1 MRAIWKGHIRFSLVT
16 IPIRVYGAID
26 SAQSIRFNQLHKDCN
41 GMVGY
46 QKKCKKCGESLDK
59 EEIVKGFQ
67 YEPDQFVIVE
77 DSDFNALK
85 LKSTKAIDIEG
96 FVDKSDVHTTL
107 FDTPYFVGP
116 DGEVAS
122 KPFNLLCHTLKKT
135 GKMGIGRVVLRDR
148 EDVVLIAPEQ
158 NGIMF
163 YKLRYPDEIR
173 DINSVPDLNT
183 GDPTDEELKLAE
195 TLVASMNIKLAD
207 IELKDRY
214 GDALRDVINAK
225 IDGKEIVTVEEEE
238 KEVVDIMTAL
248 KASIEQAK
256 SEKKPMKKATGKKKE
271 TLTEKKRKTA

>member
-16 IPIRVYGAID
+16 IPIRVYGAIET
-26 SAQSIRFNQLHKDCN
+26 AQNISFNQLHKDCN
-41 GMVGY
+41 GMIGY
-46 QKKCKKCGESLDK
+46 QKKCKKCGDTLTK
-59 EEIVKGFQ
+59 EEIIKGYQ
-67 YEPDQFVIVE
+67 YEPEQFVIVE
-77 DSDFNALK
+77 QGDFEKLK

-96 FVDKSDVHTTL
+96 FVDAEEVHSSL

-122 KPFNLLCHTLKKT
+122 KPYSLLCNTLKKT

-148 EDVVLIAPEQ
+148 EDVVLIAPEK

-173 DINSVPDLNT
+173 DITKIPDINDA
-183 GDPTDEELKLAE
+183 DPSEEELKLAE
-195 TLVASMNIKLAD
+195 TLVASMNKKLNE

-214 GDALRDVINAK
+214 GDALREVINAK
-225 IDGKEIVTVEEEE
+225 IEGREIVTLEEEE

-256 SEKKPMKKATGKKKE
+256 TEKKPMKKATGKKKAS
-271 TLTEKKRKTA
+271 KTKVA

>member
-16 IPIRVYGAID
+16 IPIRIYGAIET
-26 SAQSIRFNQLHKDCN
+26 AQNISFNQLHKDCN

-46 QKKCKKCGESLDK
+46 QKKCKKCGEILSK
-59 EEIVKGFQ
+59 EEIIKGYQ
-67 YEPDQFVIVE
+67 YEPEQFVIVE
-77 DSDFNALK
+77 QSDFDKLK

-96 FVDKSDVHTTL
+96 FVDASEVHTTL
-107 FDTPYFVGP
+107 YDTPYFVGP

-122 KPFNLLCHTLKKT
+122 KPYSLLCNTLKKT

-148 EDVVLIAPEQ
+148 EDVVLIAPEK

-163 YKLRYPDEIR
+163 YKLRYPEEIR
-173 DINSVPDLNT
+173 DINKIPDLIDA
-183 GDPTDEELKLAE
+183 DPSTEELKLAE
-195 TLVASMNIKLAD
+195 TLVSSMNKKLSE

-214 GDALRDVINAK
+214 GDALREVINAK
-225 IDGKEIVTVEEEE
+225 IEGKEIVMLEEEE

-256 SEKKPMKKATGKKKE
+256 SEKKPMKKATGKKKQD
-271 TLTEKKRKTA
+271 KTGKTKVA

>member
-16 IPIRVYGAID
+16 IPIRVYGAIET
-26 SAQSIRFNQLHKDCN
+26 AQNVSFNQLHKDCN
-41 GMVGY
+41 GMIGY
-46 QKKCKKCGESLDK
+46 QKKCKKCNDVLTK
-59 EEIVKGFQ
+59 EEIIKGYQ
-67 YEPDQFVIVE
+67 YEPEQFVIIE
-77 DSDFNALK
+77 QGDFEKLK

-96 FVDKSDVHTTL
+96 FVDANEVHSTL

-122 KPFNLLCHTLKKT
+122 KPYSLLCNTLKKT

-148 EDVVLIAPEQ
+148 EDVVLIAPEK

-173 DINSVPDLNT
+173 DITKVPDLNDA
-183 GDPTDEELKLAE
+183 DPSEEELKLAE
-195 TLVASMNIKLAD
+195 TLVASMNKKLNE

-214 GDALRDVINAK
+214 GDALREVINAK
-225 IDGKEIVTVEEEE
+225 IEGREIVTVEEEE

-256 SEKKPMKKATGKKKE
+256 SEKKPMKKATGKKKVKAKE
-271 TLTEKKRKTA
+271 TKVA

>member
-26 SAQSIRFNQLHKDCN
+26 SAQNISFNQLHKDCN
-41 GMVGY
+41 GMIGY
-46 QKKCKKCGESLDK
+46 QKKCKKCGEVLKK
-59 EEIVKGFQ
+59 EEIIKGYQ
-67 YEPDQFVIVE
+67 YEPEQFVIVE
-77 DSDFNALK
+77 QSDFEKLK

-96 FVDKSDVHTTL
+96 FVDAEEVHSTL

-116 DGEVAS
+116 DGEVAA
-122 KPFNLLCHTLKKT
+122 KPYALLCNTLKKT

-148 EDVVLIAPEQ
+148 EDVVLIAPEK

-173 DINSVPDLNT
+173 DITKVPDLSE
-183 GDPTDEELKLAE
+183 DEPSAEELKLAE
-195 TLVASMNIKLAD
+195 TLVASMNKKLKE

-214 GDALRDVINAK
+214 GDALREVINAK
-225 IDGKEIVTVEEEE
+225 IEGREIVTLEEEE

-256 SEKKPMKKATGKKKE
+256 SEKKPMKKATGKKK
-271 TLTEKKRKTA
+271 KTTKTKVA

>member
-16 IPIRVYGAID
+16 IPIRVYGAIE
-26 SAQSIRFNQLHKDCN
+26 SGQTVRFNQLHKDCN

-46 QKKCKKCGESLDK
+46 QKKCKKCGEQLNK
-59 EEIVKGFQ
+59 EEILKGYQ
-67 YEPDQFVIVE
+67 YEPEQFVLVE
-77 DSDFNALK
+77 PADFDKLK

-96 FVDKSDVHTTL
+96 FVDAEEVHTSL

-116 DGEVAS
+116 DGEVAA
-122 KPFNLLCHTLKKT
+122 KPYSLLMQTLKKT

-158 NGIMF
+158 DGIMF

-173 DINSVPDLNT
+173 DINKVPDINT
-183 GDPTDEELKLAE
+183 TDPSAEEMKLAE
-195 TLVASMNIKLAD
+195 TLVASMNKKLTE

-214 GDALRDVINAK
+214 GDALREMINAK
-225 IDGKEIVTVEEEE
+225 IDGEEIVTLEEEE

-248 KASIEQAK
+248 KNSIEQAK
-256 SEKKPMKKATGKKKE
+256 ESKKPMKKATGKKKVKAE
-271 TLTEKKRKTA
+271 EKELKTA